1 MEIIHIV
8 LGKANFKRM
17 NSVNKVVHQLARK
30 QVNFE
35 VKASVLGITKYKDNN
50 YCERNFE
57 T

>member
-1 MEIIHIV
+1 MEIIHII
-8 LGKANFKRM
+8 LEKANFKRM

-35 VKASVLGITKYKDNN
+35 VKASVWGITNDKDTN